1 MLSQQNRGRAL
12 NAMSRSLRS
21 RPTTLYAKDEHV
33 AGMSMPTGVRN
44 YSHPRPMK
52 KPVPNEADA
61 EDKVRNRLSM
71 RYASGATAVPGSY
84 SGNLSML
91 APIAGVPEEEEGE
104 PAAEQAPPEPL
115 AYLQATPGKT
125 NAPLPA
131 LPVASPNVPPSE
143 AWEAFSRTPQV
154 DMGAFA
160 QDNFDARAF
169 VSTQLQQQNETGLRS
184 LKDTLTTAQ
193 NSTQKQ
199 LKTQVFKNYSEFIT
213 ISKEIATLENDML
226 EFKDLLS
233 EWKQLPQQLQID
245 DPIGDNGRPWGG
257 DVVAGALK
265 GNRSSLVDL
274 EQIYKAQI
282 AALWENIEG
291 SQKFV
296 PYVPGRHL
304 IAETSQFVEVNA
316 ATYKP
321 KQAVAL
327 FLLDDL
333 LLIAVQRKR
342 HYGSKVHLVAE
353 QCFGLSE
360 IVVVDLKDGK
370 ELKNALKIKRGKEV
384 FVYRTEKAQ
393 DKRALLNAFR
403 RVGEDLGNK
412 MKRERKSRTDPKRP
426 EALADSMDFTPGAM
440 PGDGE
445 KQERSPEQPDLAPW
459 LNGVIDEL
467 AVHIALRE
475 WEEAVALV
483 EEGKR
488 RLANRPVS
496 EGPLYLLVENFN
508 SCASELVNAISAE
521 LVSPYQRK
529 ATVVLD
535 ASLLLRLDKGREAR
549 DLLLTA
555 RTELLRR
562 RTRQIKYE
570 GDVSLY
576 ISELAM
582 LYFTL
587 IKNTGDWYMTAFKD
601 YKMASGTSLY
611 LRRLC
616 PVGLG
621 PGTLLC
627 RDVPPPGL
635 WRGPGPRR
643 DPGGEGDYDEL
654 RSDPERRRA
663 AAHFPT
669 RVRSFPDP
677 ATCSGPTKKQ
687 GPCRRSP

>member
-1 MLSQQNRGRAL
+1 
-12 NAMSRSLRS
+12 MSRSLRS
-21 RPTTLYAKDEHV
+21 RPTTLYAKDGHTS
-33 AGMSMPTGVRN
+33 GMWAPQGFSSYQT
-44 YSHPRPMK
+44 SRPMK
-52 KPVPNEADA
+52 KPIPTEADA
-61 EDKVRNRLSM
+61 EEKVRNRLSM
-71 RYASGATAVPGSY
+71 RYASGATPAPAYANG
-84 SGNLSML
+84 LSML
-91 APIAGVPEEEEGE
+91 APIAGVPEEKEEEESAGVAPSLSYLQ
-104 PAAEQAPPEPL
+104 PAAS
-115 AYLQATPGKT
+115 ATS
-125 NAPLPA
+125 PLPA
-131 LPVASPNVPPSE
+131 HPVASPSVPPSE

-154 DMGAFA
+154 DAGVFA
-160 QDNFDARAF
+160 QENFDARAF
-169 VSTQLQQQNETGLRS
+169 VSTQQQQQNESGLRN
-184 LKDTLTTAQ
+184 LKEVLSNIQNTT
-193 NSTQKQ
+193 SKQ

-233 EWKQLPQQLQID
+233 EWKQLPQQLQIE
-245 DPIGDNGRPWGG
+245 DPAGDASKPWGSNMVMG
-257 DVVAGALK
+257 SVK
-265 GNRSSLVDL
+265 GNRGSRVDL

-296 PYVPGRHL
+296 PYIPGRHL

-342 HYGSKVHLVAE
+342 HYGNRVHLVAE

-360 IVVVDLKDGK
+360 IVVVDLKDSK
-370 ELKNALKIKRGKEV
+370 DLKNALKIKRGKEV
-384 FVYRTEKAQ
+384 YVYRTDKVQ

-412 MKRERKSRTDPKRP
+412 MKRERKSKADAKR
-426 EALADSMDFTPGAM
+426 ADAVLSDSMDLAPGSL
-440 PGDGE
+440 PGDNE
-445 KQERSPEQPDLAPW
+445 KETKPDADLAPW
-459 LNGVIDEL
+459 LNSAVDDL

-483 EEGKR
+483 EEGRR

-508 SCASELVNAISAE
+508 SCASELVSAISAE
-521 LVSPYQRK
+521 LVAPFQRK
-529 ATVVLD
+529 ATVVRD
-535 ASLLLRLDKGREAR
+535 ATLLLRLDKGREAR
-549 DLLLTA
+549 DLLLSS

-587 IKNTGDWYMTAFKD
+587 IKNTGDWYMSAFKD
-601 YKMASGTSLY
+601 YKMASGFVQWASDQVRSYAATF
-611 LRRLC
+611 RRQVYGVDQDPQVVKEAKDITMSSAQILND
-616 PVGLG
+616 VGLG
-621 PGTLLC
+621 LTFLLEYVTPNC
-627 RDVPPPGL
+627 SVLKKRAK
-635 WRGPGPRR
+635 
-643 DPGGEGDYDEL
+643 YL
-654 RSDPERRRA
+654 RYMY
-663 AAHFPT
+663 
-669 RVRSFPDP
+669 P
-677 ATCSGPTKKQ
+677 AQIG
-687 GPCRRSP
+687 